1 MNARSPGLGRIL
13 VPLLG
18 GDGAR
23 AVLDAA
29 LTSRLAKVEEAAKAA
44 KEEAD
49 ARPPPRPGS

>member
-1 MNARSPGLGRIL
+1 VNARSPGLGRIL